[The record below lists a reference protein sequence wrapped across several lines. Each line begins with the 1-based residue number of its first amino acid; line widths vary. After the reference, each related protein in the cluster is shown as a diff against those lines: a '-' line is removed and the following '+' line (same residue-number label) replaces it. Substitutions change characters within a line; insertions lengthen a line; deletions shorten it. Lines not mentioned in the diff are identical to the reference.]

1 LDVVIKPAVVVELPE
16 QLLVQEREL
25 DKWENALLA
34 REHGVVEAER
44 ALGRVRMECNAVND
58 QAGAIQQDYR
68 GRVHASTTSQRC

>member
-34 REHGVVEAER
+34 REHGMVEAEH
-44 ALGRVRMECNAVND
+44 ALGRVRME
-58 QAGAIQQDYR
+58 
-68 GRVHASTTSQRC
+68 